1 MGLNQPLIPAGF
13 IELMGIPQASTSFS
27 YSPLGLVAGQAHP
40 LILANHNTTGAVT
53 IRRLKFTTG
62 FTGQS
67 SIVIDSNIGAGGE
80 VGFIFDDD
88 AFAGN
93 SASAVIV
100 KGGFDFWFTRGVCA
114 TTGTWDAQPCVR
126 FTNASTYLGTST
138 QVPGRMT
145 FEHTNFSGGV
155 AIQQDNLP
163 NNSST
168 GGGNI
173 FLRNTLHE
181 SNAGAHVRIAMLAG
195 QAGYGVTISDAA
207 IADQTNGLH
216 QPILELTGT
225 TQFNNITVS
234 DSKAG
239 GANPTI
245 LGGGSVAAP
254 VCINNVFT
262 LGCGQS
268 PNHIIAGSNS
278 SLDGGIL
285 GAVNGGSMGYL
296 MATPTAPASCVVS
309 SGGSVP
315 VVTGLQYFIVAAD
328 RSPISI
334 TPFAGMTLLGPPC
347 TVNTTSGNQTVTVT
361 RPALPQGASGWLV
374 WRGGA
379 EAQMPVACTTPIP
392 AGTTTFVDTL
402 SFGCGASAPST
413 NTAFVSGINSQ
424 GMNTGLMT
432 INGEG
437 LTSSPR
443 AEQNIFLPGALTT
456 TWTGATWTVDKAV
469 TVTRVQAQAKTAPAG
484 CTTNAV
490 VRVTDGTTPVN
501 ITLTAAAND
510 SGAIAQNYAG
520 GAAITLGVQTA
531 AAGCATSP
539 ADVNIIVQYR
549 MQ

>member
-1 MGLNQPLIPAGF
+1 MRFLTPRWG
-13 IELMGIPQASTSFS
+13 
-27 YSPLGLVAGQAHP
+27 
-40 LILANHNTTGAVT
+40 
-53 IRRLKFTTG
+53 RLKLVSN

-67 SIVIDSNIGAGGE
+67 SLVIDANIGGGGE
-80 VGFIFDDD
+80 VGFILDDN
-88 AFAGN
+88 AFSGN
-93 SASAVIV
+93 AASAVIV
-100 KGGFDFWFTRGVCA
+100 KGGFDFWFTRGTCN
-114 TTGTWDAQPCVR
+114 TTGSWDAAPCMR

-145 FEHTNFSGGV
+145 FDHTNFSGGV
-155 AIQQDNLP
+155 AIQMDNIP
-163 NNSST
+163 NNSSS
-168 GGGNI
+168 GGGSI

-181 SNAGAHVRIAMLAG
+181 SNGGAHVRVAMLAG
-195 QAGYGVTISDAA
+195 QFGYGVTISDAA

-225 TQFNNITVS
+225 TQFNNITIS

-239 GANPTI
+239 GSNPTI
-245 LGGGSVAAP
+245 LGGGATAGP

-268 PNHIIAGSNS
+268 PNHVISGSNS
-278 SLDGGIL
+278 SLDGGVL

-296 MATPTAPASCVVS
+296 MPAPAAPASCVVS
-309 SGGSVP
+309 SGGAVP

-361 RPALPQGASGWLV
+361 RPALPPGASGWLV
-374 WRGGA
+374 WRSGS

-402 SFGCGASAPST
+402 SFGCGASAPSS

-437 LTSSPR
+437 LTASPR

-456 TWTGATWTVDKAV
+456 TWTGATWTLDKAV

-490 VRVTDGTTPVN
+490 VRPTDGTTPVN
-501 ITLTAAAND
+501 LTLTAAAND
-510 SGAIAQNYAG
+510 SGAIAQNYAT
-520 GAAITLGVQTA
+520 GAAVTIGVQTA
-531 AAGCATSP
+531 AAGCTTSP